1 MIKRNDFFN
10 HENNQNIE
18 TIFHRQNKYHKTQCA
33 FAQLLVCCNQC
44 AMGPCQL
51 SHSQLPLHL
60 KLIHKQKLTGIC
72 GDTLDT
78 IIAKNLL
85 SSIIKGT
92 TSSIIYAKQIAF
104 SLLDTSCRIK
114 NEGKLQQ
121 IAKRLDILLDKKE
134 VALKALADIENPIQ
148 NSPVSTRFV
157 YNYLPKRVR
166 LDLIEKNIF
175 PNSATS
181 EILQGNHLCS
191 LGVTSNEEDFLI
203 QGFKI
208 GLTNLLTMIIAS
220 ELQDTLLLP
229 HQLVETK
236 TGMEIL
242 EQPQVNI
249 ILIGHFPLSGD
260 KIVQLANSEEMI
272 TKAHHQGATGINI
285 LGLGCIG
292 NEILGRGNIHW
303 LGGADLQELAVGT
316 GLVEMVMA
324 DEGCVYPALKQ
335 MVNSFHTQFINT
347 QEINDIK
354 AVEII
359 ETAIS
364 NFANRKKTISIDSPK
379 KLMSFSAGFSF
390 EGLVDILSKLNSID
404 PFKPLLH
411 WLVSGEIQG
420 FALLIGCPKL
430 NETHLQIVKE
440 LLKKNIL
447 ILGTGCSIY
456 SCISAGLMNT
466 TAVVEYAGQ
475 KLGNI
480 LCSLARQSNIEKAL
494 PPIWHFGSMIDFA
507 HILNLLFAIATRLDM
522 QLKDLPIVAI
532 VNELG
537 IEKPTAMGF
546 GLLSLGIPVH
556 FGLNQTIL
564 SSPLIGNILAKKVIE
579 LFEGRIILET
589 DPSQA
594 AKLLIGSIDEKRI
607 GLNI

>member
-10 HENNQNIE
+10 YENDQNIK
-18 TIFHRQNKYHKTQCA
+18 TISHRRNKYHKTQCA
-33 FAQLLVCCNQC
+33 FGQLLVCCNQC

-92 TSSIIYAKQIAF
+92 TSSIIYAKQIAL
-104 SLLDTSCRIK
+104 SLLDTSSRIK

-134 VALKALADIENPIQ
+134 IALKALADIENPMQ
-148 NSPVSTRFV
+148 NSPVSMRFV

-166 LDLIEKNIF
+166 LDFVEKNIF
-175 PNSATS
+175 PTSATS

-191 LGVTSNEEDFLI
+191 LGVSSNEEDFLI

-229 HQLVETK
+229 HQLVETT

-272 TKAHHQGATGINI
+272 TKAHHQGAMGINI

-364 NFANRKKTISIDSPK
+364 NFANRKKTISIDSQK

-390 EGLVDILSKLNSID
+390 EGLVDILSKLNPID
-404 PFKPLLH
+404 PFKPLLD

-430 NETHLQIVKE
+430 NETHLQIVKG

-456 SCISAGLMNT
+456 SCISAGLMSA
-466 TAVVEYAGQ
+466 TATVEYAGQ

-480 LCSLARQSNIEKAL
+480 LCSLARLSNIEKAL

-522 QLKDLPIVAI
+522 QLKDIPIVAI